1 MLVSSANTSG
11 AAMFRSPCFI
21 VALVVLLYSPA
32 HAQISKSSVSQ
43 ESLSTSAG
51 SPTGASGAPAAAV
64 NGRYLVFE
72 SEANNIVSNDSN
84 KAIDIFLR
92 DLSSRTISRLN
103 VSSASAEANGP
114 SSNPSIS
121 PVTPEGFFAVA
132 FSSTATNLG
141 SIQNGLGARNI
152 FVRIPELSFTE
163 AISYNSSVQ
172 LGNDDSDLP
181 SLALQA
187 EPKRVLI
194 TFSSQASNF
203 VSLDNNRSKD
213 IFLATL
219 TVPASS
225 AAFNPTTALRI
236 IKVSN
241 SSSGGDSNGDSDTP
255 KISGDGRYI
264 TYSSLATNL
273 IDSVT
278 TSRRQIFRYTIK
290 TGKTELISKSGAG
303 IFADADCQAPVIS
316 FSGRFVTYTSKA
328 TNIVSDPV
336 VGKSALVLHDLVK
349 GTSSRINTNELA
361 VASTG
366 DAATPAISANGR
378 FVTFSDTGAN
388 LVSGDLNSLADV
400 FVKDTD
406 SLAISRISVGPV
418 SEANA
423 ESDTTSVAGSSFNA
437 LIGSIFFKSF
447 ATNLTSPS
455 TTFGAGDIFSNVVT
469 LTAPQL
475 KQGTLLETPADVVLL
490 GRRSKITLQEF
501 SFPTNL
507 VTSQPLHRRA
517 DVKVRAA
524 NQLVYDVRIQ
534 GKGAQKRVRQQLL
547 AKRNTVTSSRLKPG
561 VYVTRY
567 RVLATSKGKTISKTS
582 FSPRQRFEVS

>member
-1 MLVSSANTSG
+1 
-11 AAMFRSPCFI
+11 
-21 VALVVLLYSPA
+21 
-32 HAQISKSSVSQ
+32 
-43 ESLSTSAG
+43 
-51 SPTGASGAPAAAV
+51 
-64 NGRYLVFE
+64 
-72 SEANNIVSNDSN
+72 
-84 KAIDIFLR
+84 
-92 DLSSRTISRLN
+92 
-103 VSSASAEANGP
+103 
-114 SSNPSIS
+114 
-121 PVTPEGFFAVA
+121 
-132 FSSTATNLG
+132 
-141 SIQNGLGARNI
+141 
-152 FVRIPELSFTE
+152 
-163 AISYNSSVQ
+163 
-172 LGNDDSDLP
+172 
-181 SLALQA
+181 
-187 EPKRVLI
+187 
-194 TFSSQASNF
+194 
-203 VSLDNNRSKD
+203 
-213 IFLATL
+213 
-219 TVPASS
+219 
-225 AAFNPTTALRI
+225 
-236 IKVSN
+236 
-241 SSSGGDSNGDSDTP
+241 
-255 KISGDGRYI
+255 
-264 TYSSLATNL
+264 L